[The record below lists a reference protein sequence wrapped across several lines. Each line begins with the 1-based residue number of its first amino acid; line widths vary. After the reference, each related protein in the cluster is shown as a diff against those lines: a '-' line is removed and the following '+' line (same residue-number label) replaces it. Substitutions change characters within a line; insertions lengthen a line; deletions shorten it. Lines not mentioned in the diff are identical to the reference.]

1 MILISLVFHR
11 YYILNSLSD
20 NCNEM
25 IEYTYFTWFFYV
37 FTLLQI
43 TVYPL
48 GKKILKKNPFF
59 LYLVLYFL
67 CFQISPRW
75 RRETPESSL
84 YGDDR
89 IPRSSIVSR
98 QVHSCQLMFISQ
110 SSWKNVFL
118 ALSSI

>member
-11 YYILNSLSD
+11 YYILYSLSD

-25 IEYTYFTWFFYV
+25 IEYTYFTC
-37 FTLLQI
+37 
-43 TVYPL
+43 
-48 GKKILKKNPFF
+48 FF
-59 LYLVLYFL
+59 LCLYIVTDHSLPFRKKFFEKKPIFSYLVLYFL

-98 QVHSCQLMFISQ
+98 QVHSSQLMFISQ